1 MSAPEIT
8 DEQIA
13 LLLQASREFA
23 FEQMAAG
30 KRVLPFGTRVKTD
43 GEIEFVSLAPE
54 GSEEPVD
61 VIYGATRDAIASE
74 AREGKLVAAS
84 LVAAVELAEPQDGF
98 DKAIRIHLEAPG
110 FVRQVL
116 SPFSVIEAEEGEK
129 EGQLDLGSLIPLMA
143 EAELFTG

>member
-8 DEQIA
+8 EEQMA

-30 KRVLPFGTRVKTD
+30 KRLLPFGTRVKPD

-54 GSEEPVD
+54 GTDQPLD
-61 VIYGATRDAIASE
+61 AIYAATRAAIASE
-74 AREGKLVAAS
+74 AGEGALVAAS

-116 SPFSVIEAEEGEK
+116 SPFSITEPAGDEK
-129 EGQLDLGSLIPLMA
+129 EGQLNLGDLIPLMA